1 MFDTIMCSHSIW
13 GKVPYNFMY
22 VSNID
27 WSKVIFCN
35 SIDAMC
41 LQSICH

>member
-1 MFDTIMCSHSIW
+1 MFGTIMCSHTIW
-13 GKVPYNFMY
+13 GKVPYNFIY